1 VANGAPNL
9 GAHPED
15 FELTEVHLS
24 QPAAGQVLTRVLM
37 SSLDPYLAHSM
48 QTWTGET
55 LAWKISEAW
64 AREAAIE
71 RINRSQ
77 PTRERQRSR
86 GRGRDQ
92 GYGLEL

>member
-1 VANGAPNL
+1 VTIA
-9 GAHPED
+9 D
-15 FELTEVHLS
+15 S
-24 QPAAGQVLTRVLM
+24 QLPTPIGCEHRPDIRCM
-37 SSLDPYLAHSM
+37 DCYLRDTSPQNRQKHAQLNH
-48 QTWTGET
+48 
-55 LAWKISEAW
+55 A

-86 GRGRDQ
+86 DQ